1 MPLDTY
7 RKLCTEAYDLS
18 KPEAHQN
25 ALAFYLARFAD
36 ASEPVLE
43 PMCGTGRYLIP
54 FLERGIDIDGV
65 DASPHMLQMCRD
77 NALRRG
83 VTPTLF
89 EQLLEEMSLSR
100 RYGYV
105 MIPHGSFGF
114 FTDRKVAQSTLAR
127 LHDHMLPGGR
137 LVLDVETPRASPK
150 SPGSWTGRWRTRPDG
165 AQVVWSGFAAPYDA
179 PEGIERSLTRY
190 ELFVDGRLV
199 DTELEEYTV
208 RHYEPDD
215 FQQLLESAGFID
227 VQATRPYGDEE
238 LGEEDAE
245 IVFECTRP

>member
-1 MPLDTY
+1 MSLDKY

-18 KPEAHQN
+18 KPEAHEN
-25 ALAFYLARFAD
+25 TLAFYLARFAD

-77 NALRRG
+77 NARRRG
-83 VTPTLF
+83 VTPTLY
-89 EQLLEEMSLSR
+89 EQLLVEMSLSR

-127 LHDHMLPGGR
+127 LHDHMLPRGR
-137 LVLDVETPRASPK
+137 LVLDVEKPRAARN
-150 SPGSWTGRWRTRPDG
+150 SPGSWKGRWRTRSDG
-165 AQVVWSGFAAPYDA
+165 AQLVWSGFAAPFDA
-179 PEGIERSLTRY
+179 AERIERSLTRY

-199 DTELEEYTV
+199 DTELEEYTI
-208 RHYEPDD
+208 RFYEPDD
-215 FQQLLESAGFID
+215 FRQLLESAGFVDIR
-227 VQATRPYGDEE
+227 ASRPYSDEE
-238 LGEEDAE
+238 PREEDAE
-245 IVFECTRP
+245 IIFECSRP